1 MTDPF
6 MQPDSGPIFGE
17 VNSRGKYALP
27 HPVTGE
33 PAEWQRTTNFIK
45 KLDDTYALNKWE
57 KRKAVVGLALREDLY
72 AEACSLSDEED
83 IDALDELVERAHDAA
98 GGNVGRRIGSALHK
112 FTERQSRGLPS
123 GAPERWQL
131 HVDRYAAALKEHY
144 LTIVPELIERTVVN
158 LTYGCAGKLDNGL
171 INLYGEIE
179 LADLKS
185 KKKIYGYGSEALQFA
200 MYVNADAMW
209 DPVAGKYVDMPPF
222 RKDIARMIWLPVAG
236 DACEIHAVDIAKGWA
251 KLGLCEAVRDWQNE
265 AKRKGA
271 VGWKMVPPSILEATE
286 AYASRILDAGSVAD
300 LSAIWREASAHGV
313 WSTELEELGA
323 RQVELL
329 KLQG

>member
-1 MTDPF
+1 
-6 MQPDSGPIFGE
+6 MQPDPSPQPGG
-17 VNSRGKYALP
+17 VANGKYVLP
-27 HPVTGE
+27 HPDTGR
-33 PAEWQRTTNFIK
+33 PARWQRTTNFIK

-83 IDALDELVERAHDAA
+83 TDALDELVERAHDAA
-98 GGNVGRRIGSALHK
+98 GGNVGRRIGSALHR

-123 GAPERWQL
+123 GAPERWQP
-131 HVDRYAAALKEHY
+131 HVERYAAALKEHC

-158 LTYGCAGKLDNGL
+158 LTYNCAGKFDNGL
-171 INLYGEIE
+171 RTMRGHLV

-200 MYVNADAMW
+200 MYANADAMW
-209 DPVAGKYVDMPPF
+209 DPSTGKYVDMPEF
-222 RKDIARMIWLPVAG
+222 DKRTALMIWLPVAG
-236 DACEIHAVDIAKGWA
+236 DACEIHEVDIAKGWKA
-251 KLGLCEAVRDWQNE
+251 LALCETVRDWQNE

-271 VGWKMVPPSILEATE
+271 VGGFLAPPSILEATE
-286 AYASRILDAGSVAD
+286 AYASRILEAQTVAE
-300 LSAIWREASAHGV
+300 LSAIWREAGTHGV

-323 RQVELL
+323 RQAELL